1 MNFPES
7 FLDLFS
13 NDTRAYLFLATSMP
27 DGTPQV
33 TPIWF
38 NTDGQHILINS
49 AKGRVKDQ
57 NMRAHPQV
65 AMVIQDP
72 NTPYR
77 YLQIRGQVIEIIEEN
92 ALEHIEALAQKYT
105 AKGWKTNL
113 NETRVT
119 YNILPQAFD
128 QH

>member
-1 MNFPES
+1 MTFPES
-7 FLDLFS
+7 FSDLFL

-92 ALEHIEALAQKYT
+92 ALEHIDTLAQKYT
-105 AKGWKTNL
+105 GKGWKTNH

-119 YNILPQAFD
+119 YKILPQAFD